1 MCRRVSGL
9 YLSGAATR
17 LEKHSD
23 QLYSYVSAFCLCIFV
38 LILIRRILYARQDVG
53 STMCSIERRIRWVS
67 YSNYIALFD
76 VVQCLRW
83 AHLCHKVFVP
93 INHPFVNPVCGCE
106 LTHDKCASSFTHT
119 AVLFCIDVALKTCL
133 K

>member
-38 LILIRRILYARQDVG
+38 VILIRRILYAQQDVG

-83 AHLCHKVFVP
+83 AHLCLKSLCQSIIHLSIRYVA
-93 INHPFVNPVCGCE
+93 VNLPTISLRLRS
-106 LTHDKCASSFTHT
+106 LTL
-119 AVLFCIDVALKTCL
+119 LFCFALM
-133 K
+133 